1 MKALQVMRNGPPSEV
16 LQWVDVEAPEA
27 GPGQVRIRVSAGSLN
42 WNDLHRCYGR
52 LTSIPMPPPF
62 VLGMDVCGVVES
74 TGEGAEE
81 WLGRRVVA
89 IAQMAKG
96 GLAELALAPLDSVFE
111 APPELDD
118 AEATAFVIPYHTV
131 HLALFERGGLTQ
143 GESLLVH
150 AGASGLGTAA
160 IQLGVAAGARV
171 FATAGGPEKAK
182 LCAKLGA
189 EFVIDHFEDDFAI
202 AVLDHTKDIGADVI
216 CDLVGGSFVDGSW
229 KCVARGGRYLVV
241 GFADDP
247 ESGMSRRALRPICNG
262 NFSVVGVIGAYMSDV
277 PSPIRRMGLNPFGHD
292 TAERVHAHLLELI
305 ASGDIH
311 PVVGRR
317 ITPLEAGAALED
329 HENRRTQGRTVVLI
343 KS

>member
-1 MKALQVMRNGPPSEV
+1 V
-16 LQWVDVEAPEA
+16 
-27 GPGQVRIRVSAGSLN
+27 GPGQVRIGVSAGSLN

-52 LTSIPMPPPF
+52 LTTVPMPPPF

-74 TGEGAEE
+74 AGAGAEE
-81 WLGRRVVA
+81 WVGKRVVA
-89 IAQMAKG
+89 ITQMAKG

-131 HLALFERGGLTQ
+131 HLALFERGGLAR

-171 FATAGGPEKAK
+171 FATAGGPEKTQ
-182 LCAKLGA
+182 LCHELGA
-189 EFVIDHFEDDFAI
+189 ELAIDHREDDFATV
-202 AVLDHTKDIGADVI
+202 VLDHTNDIGADVI
-216 CDLVGGSFVDGSW
+216 CDLAGGGFVDGSW
-229 KCVARGGRYLVV
+229 KCVARGGRYLAV

-247 ESGMSRRALRPICNG
+247 ESGMSGRALRPICSG

-277 PSPIRRMGLNPFGHD
+277 PSPIRRMGLNPFGRD
-292 TAERVHAHLLELI
+292 TALAVHAHLRELV
-305 ASGDIH
+305 ASGDVR

-317 ITPLEAGAALED
+317 IGPGEAGAALED
-329 HENRRTQGRTVVLI
+329 HEQRRSRGRSVVLI
-343 KS
+343 GDPG